1 MGGTGFSRKIYGYIY
16 GSYDWVFYIFII
28 FQLGVIMDKRN
39 YKEMLADHIS
49 VLNTTEKEVSRL
61 QILVA
66 KYQDKERE
74 IKRLVQDNPN
84 DMTLGGKVRHYINN
98 TEKKKPTEE
107 EIIEWK
113 REAFDFRNDGWFQ
126 QHYKDKLNNLKK

>member
-1 MGGTGFSRKIYGYIY
+1 
-16 GSYDWVFYIFII
+16 
-28 FQLGVIMDKRN
+28 MDKRN

-74 IKRLVQDNPN
+74 IKKIVYDNSN
-84 DMTLGGKVRHYINN
+84 DFALGK
-98 TEKKKPTEE
+98 
-107 EIIEWK
+107 II
-113 REAFDFRNDGWFQ
+113 REMYR
-126 QHYKDKLNNLKK
+126 

>member
-1 MGGTGFSRKIYGYIY
+1 
-16 GSYDWVFYIFII
+16 
-28 FQLGVIMDKRN
+28 MDKRN

-98 TEKKKPTEE
+98 TEKKS
-107 EIIEWK
+107 
-113 REAFDFRNDGWFQ
+113 Q
-126 QHYKDKLNNLKK
+126 LKKK

>member
-1 MGGTGFSRKIYGYIY
+1 
-16 GSYDWVFYIFII
+16 
-28 FQLGVIMDKRN
+28 
-39 YKEMLADHIS
+39 
-49 VLNTTEKEVSRL
+49 RL

-98 TEKKKPTEE
+98 TEKKS
-107 EIIEWK
+107 
-113 REAFDFRNDGWFQ
+113 Q
-126 QHYKDKLNNLKK
+126 LKKK